1 VISAVVLV
9 GLLCSPALAQDEVPS
24 QEEALPEPSEDTR
37 PLVSMPELLEY
48 VQAPYPEAAKEA
60 EIEGT
65 VRLLIEIDEAG
76 EVTYIEVLQPAGN
89 GFDEAAV
96 AAAWQFYFTPAMDE
110 DGPVPVAIEFDYGF
124 ILDVSTVED
133 AVPDVEEPPQD
144 LPVNLE
150 GTLTEKGTRRP
161 LPEMPVLLLSPSGA
175 QLDQTETDAAGRFAF
190 RGAPLG
196 QVALKVV
203 YPEYEILQADI
214 EVTPDEVADVDLWIR
229 NLNYRE
235 DELVGVYQRER
246 EPEVTRRTIT
256 VNEMRRIPGTFGD
269 PVRVIQSLPGAARAP
284 FGTGGLIIRG
294 ANPEDT
300 RVYVDGVLVPLV
312 YHLGGIVSI
321 VNSDLIEAVDY
332 LPGGYS
338 ARYGRGMGGVV
349 DIRTQE
355 APPEE
360 GKLSWSTD
368 LLDSGGLYQ
377 GQHGGWGVSVAA
389 RRSYIDAVLAPLSD
403 QIGASLLPRWYDYQV
418 KASPLSFDGGY
429 FSVLVFGFQDRLSLV
444 LPEDTATDT
453 SGIFDNDFDT
463 AYSSHRAVVR
473 FDLDLT
479 EKLALRTT
487 SALSWDDAIFD
498 ITDDFRF
505 SQKAP
510 GVTVRAELPWQA
522 TEGVKLTP
530 GLDFFGQKYDVEIT
544 LPFSED
550 QLRSFDPLAEN
561 ESFSFGFSGVGYSP
575 DLFLDAQIQPFG
587 DRDRLLI
594 NPGIRWSTL
603 RLDQNYFKTTWDPRL
618 GARLRVIEGG
628 YLKGG
633 TGIYNQAPQGPD
645 FGFSQ
650 ENVTVGF
657 EQSWSSEI
665 GYTQQITP
673 GLSADFTVFHR
684 SISDR
689 IVSNPAAEED
699 PAAAVF
705 ANLGGGRVNGMEVM
719 VRQAAINNVFGWVSY
734 TLSKAERND
743 TPEDDSTWYLFDFDQ
758 THILVMLGGYRFPYD
773 IGVSGRL
780 QYVTGNPYSPLE
792 NGIYDIDQDS
802 YVSFASG
809 AQNSERQPD
818 YFAID
823 ARIDKLF
830 TFKKWQLEVYL
841 DLLNV
846 VKGENPEDVQYNYDY
861 TESTWV
867 TGLPFLPSPGFNAQY
882 HF

>member
-1 VISAVVLV
+1 
-9 GLLCSPALAQDEVPS
+9 
-24 QEEALPEPSEDTR
+24 
-37 PLVSMPELLEY
+37 
-48 VQAPYPEAAKEA
+48 
-60 EIEGT
+60 
-65 VRLLIEIDEAG
+65 
-76 EVTYIEVLQPAGN
+76 
-89 GFDEAAV
+89 
-96 AAAWQFYFTPAMDE
+96 
-110 DGPVPVAIEFDYGF
+110 F
-124 ILDVSTVED
+124 ILDSSTVED
-133 AVPDVEEPPQD
+133 AVPEEEIPPEI

-150 GTLTEKGTRRP
+150 GSLLEKGTRRP
-161 LPEMPVLLLSPSGA
+161 LSELPVLLLSPDGN
-175 QLDQTETDAAGRFAF
+175 QLDQTETDAAGRFSF
-190 RGAPLG
+190 RGAPIG
-196 QVALKVV
+196 PVTLKVI
-203 YPEYEILQADI
+203 YPDYESLETGI
-214 EVTPDEVADVDLWIR
+214 EITAGEVADVALWIR

-256 VNEMRRIPGTFGD
+256 VEEVRRIPGTFGD

-349 DIRTQE
+349 DIRTQVD
-355 APPEE
+355 PPEE

-377 GQHGGWGVSVAA
+377 GQVGGWGVSVAA
-389 RRSYIDAVLAPLSD
+389 RRSYIDAVLAPLSS

-418 KASPLSFDGGY
+418 KASPLDFDKGY
-429 FSVLVFGFQDRLSLV
+429 LSVLLFGFQDRLSLV
-444 LPEDTATDT
+444 LPEDTAVNT
-453 SGIFDNDFDT
+453 SGFIDNDFDT

-487 SALSWDDAIFD
+487 SALSWDDAVFD

-505 SQKAP
+505 YQKAP
-510 GVTVRAELPWQA
+510 GFTVRAELPWQP
-522 TEGVKLTP
+522 TEGFKLTP
-530 GLDFFGQKYDVEIT
+530 GMDLFTQKYDVEIT
-544 LPFSED
+544 LPFTED
-550 QLRSFDPLAEN
+550 QLRSFDPLAES
-561 ESFSFGFSGVGYSP
+561 ERFAFGFSGIGFSP
-575 DLFLDAQIQPFG
+575 DLFLDAQLQPLS
-587 DRDRLLI
+587 DRDRLLF
-594 NPGIRWSTL
+594 NPGIRFSTL
-603 RLDQNYFKTTWDPRL
+603 RLNENYFQTTWDPRF
-618 GARLRVIEGG
+618 GARLRLIEGG

-633 TGIYNQAPQGPD
+633 TGLYNQGPQGQD

-650 ENVTVGF
+650 DDITIGF
-657 EQSWSSEI
+657 ERSWSSEV
-665 GYTQQITP
+665 GYEQQITP
-673 GLSADFTVFHR
+673 GLSADFTMFHR
-684 SISDR
+684 SISNR
-689 IVSNPAAEED
+689 IVSNPAAEDD
-699 PAAAVF
+699 PTAPVF
-705 ANLGGGRVNGMEVM
+705 ANLGAGRVNGMEIM
-719 VRQAAINNVFGWVSY
+719 LRQAAVNNVFGWVSY

-743 TPEDDSTWYLFDFDQ
+743 TPENDDSWYLFDFDQ

-780 QYVTGNPYSPLE
+780 QYVTGNPYSPLSD
-792 NGIYDIDQDS
+792 GVYDIDQDS
-802 YVSFASG
+802 YISFASG
-809 AQNSERQPD
+809 TQNSLRQPD

-830 TFKKWQLEVYL
+830 AFKKWQLETYL

-846 VKGENPEDVQYNYDY
+846 VKGENPEDIQYNYDY

-867 TGLPFLPSPGFNAQY
+867 SGLPFIPSPGFNAQFY
-882 HF
+882 F